1 LVLSVVLSGVKDLF
15 FESLKSPPRSFV
27 AALLRMT
34 KPVFFPS
41 GDAIGQNTGVV
52 CHPEAGFMAEESR
65 SRFVIPNGEAG
76 SRSIPGRG
84 NLNL

>member
-41 GDAIGQNTGVV
+41 GDAIYRCDQFGTTL
-52 CHPEAGFMAEESR
+52 SR
-65 SRFVIPNGEAG
+65 SVV
-76 SRSIPGRG
+76 
-84 NLNL
+84 LNEVKDLFLESLKSPRDPSSLHSSG

>member
-1 LVLSVVLSGVKDLF
+1 MSVVLSGAKDLF

-41 GDAIGQNTGVV
+41 GDAIASLARDDTNPV
-52 CHPEAGFMAEESR
+52 CHPEAGFMAE
-65 SRFVIPNGEAG
+65 G
-76 SRSIPGRG
+76 SRA
-84 NLNL
+84 